1 MSNKPKVKLVG
12 QNGNV
17 FNLLG
22 ICTKALKRA
31 GQYEEAQE
39 LKKRVFSS
47 GSYDEALA
55 LMLEYV
61 DEASGD
67 SDDYYSDDH
76 E

>member
-1 MSNKPKVKLVG
+1 MSDKPKVKLVG

-22 ICTKALKRA
+22 ICTVALKRA
-31 GQYEEAQE
+31 GLYEEAQE
-39 LKKRVFSS
+39 LKKRVLSS

-67 SDDYYSDDH
+67 SDDY
-76 E
+76 